1 MRMLVAYLA
10 WLASLG
16 VLLWLVTP
24 SLAAVVLSLLVL
36 VPAVRW
42 ADPKNEK

>member
-1 MRMLVAYLA
+1 MRMIGAYTT
-10 WLASLG
+10 WLASLL
-16 VLLWLVTP
+16 VLLWAVQP

-42 ADPKNEK
+42 ADR